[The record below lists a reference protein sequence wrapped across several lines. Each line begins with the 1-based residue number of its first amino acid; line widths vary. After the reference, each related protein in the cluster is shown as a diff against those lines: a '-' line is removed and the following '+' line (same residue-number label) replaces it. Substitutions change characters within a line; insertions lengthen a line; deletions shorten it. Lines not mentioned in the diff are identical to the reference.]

1 MSELENIENVEDLE
15 TIPTDNTTEELQEN
29 VEQSTGEVSGEVTE
43 PEDNSAEIEA
53 EQERLRR
60 EQEERERAEE
70 EARLKAEEEARE
82 QARIE
87 HENMLKSF
95 PETTVFYRDLL
106 ENKDGS
112 KSLGMP
118 MNVWQA
124 DKYGCL
130 DKHYDLSELTY
141 VGTESCGIYY
151 LKGHEKP
158 ESTVEELKAKK
169 LAEISA
175 EAHKYSQYECGE
187 MYLTSSVGYRINA
200 DHKSQDN
207 IRGLIALGQPC
218 AFKDF
223 DNVFHENTSIED
235 LNVMLYECYANGAL
249 LYQQKFEYEALVA
262 NAKSREELYFDVVF
276 DMADFSAK

>member
-15 TIPTDNTTEELQEN
+15 TITTDNTTEELQEN
-29 VEQSTGEVSGEVTE
+29 VEETTEVIEV
-43 PEDNSAEIEA
+43 EDNSAEIEA

-87 HENMLKSF
+87 HENFLKSF
-95 PETTVFYRDLL
+95 PDTTVFYRDLL

-158 ESTVEELKAKK
+158 ESTIEELKVKK

-175 EAHKYSQYECGE
+175 EAHKYSQYECEE
-187 MYLTSSVGYRINA
+187 MYLTSSKGFRINA

-207 IRGLIALGQPC
+207 LKGLIGIGLTC
-218 AFKDF
+218 KFKDY
-223 DNVFHENTSIED
+223 DNEFHPGITVED
-235 LNVMLYECYANGAL
+235 LNVMLHECYANGAM
-249 LYQQKFEYEALVA
+249 LYQQKFEYEAMVA

-276 DMADFSAK
+276 DMADFSQS